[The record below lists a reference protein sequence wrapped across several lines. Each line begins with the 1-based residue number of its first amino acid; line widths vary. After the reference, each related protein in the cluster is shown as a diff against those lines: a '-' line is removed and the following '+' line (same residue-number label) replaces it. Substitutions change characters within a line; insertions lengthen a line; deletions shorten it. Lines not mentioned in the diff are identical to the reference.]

1 MGNTDARRYRY
12 SERIARTWGDGG
24 NEMKVLTI
32 VGARSQ
38 LLESFPVSQALRDDH
53 DEVVVYTGENYT
65 QEMGESFFD
74 VLSVPEPDV
83 TLGLESR
90 SDAEQT
96 ASLLSSLDDLV
107 ETHAPDVVLVYGDT
121 NATLAGALVGA
132 KRDVLVA
139 HIEAGLRDDDRSQP
153 DEINRVLA
161 DHCSGLLFVPSERA
175 KHFLADEGI
184 TDGVYDTGDVMYD
197 ALRIVREQARSQS
210 GIVSTLGRE
219 DDEYILAAL
228 HRASS
233 INDGDR
239 LRSIVE
245 GLGAAPRPVLLPS
258 HPRLDEALERYGLA
272 SDLPEG
278 VNRIDRVGYLDYI
291 RLLDGA
297 ERVATDAGR
306 VQKEAFYLDTPCVTL
321 RERTAW
327 LATVTCGW
335 NVLVGTDPD
344 AISRNLDRSFDVA
357 AKPNPYGDGSAA
369 EQIVSALESERLSVE
384 SNNSA
389 EKLTS

>member
-1 MGNTDARRYRY
+1 
-12 SERIARTWGDGG
+12 
-24 NEMKVLTI
+24 MKVLTI